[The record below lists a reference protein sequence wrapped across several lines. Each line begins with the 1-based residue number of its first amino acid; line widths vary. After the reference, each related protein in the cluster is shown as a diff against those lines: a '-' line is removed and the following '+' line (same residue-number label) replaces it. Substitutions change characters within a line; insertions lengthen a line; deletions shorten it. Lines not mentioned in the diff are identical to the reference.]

1 MSSSTTQNTS
11 SSGGGDN
18 NSSSSSST
26 TTGKSNNASN
36 KNGCSNKSTAT
47 ANSDFE
53 FDDNLEY
60 WPPQTTT
67 TTIKFVK
74 IAAMHSELVALGK
87 DGALYQWKWKSKLPY
102 VADNSNKP
110 NEPNRKPVFHP
121 KTLELDLL
129 NEKVVGLSTS
139 RMRAAVWTESG
150 KAYKLSIIYR
160 L

>member
-18 NSSSSSST
+18 NSSSST
-26 TTGKSNNASN
+26 TTGKSN

-60 WPPQTTT
+60 WPPQTTM
-67 TTIKFVK
+67 IKFVK

-150 KAYKLSIIYR
+150 KVYKLSIIYR